1 MFAQFFQYLFAFF
14 VYFMNKQDRDDEE
27 QRNELDGLMRQ
38 LSNSE
43 RIRSM
48 SEVYSWESPCYM
60 LESPLTKVPSVN
72 ISHSRCMSP
81 VIPSMD
87 PSSMKS
93 EGIHMDSETIIGSSY
108 TSNTHLAPI
117 SHDTRGRRFSELS
130 ISDMPSECV
139 HGRIRNLVLGLEPL
153 PTLNISFP
161 CSYEENLESRGKSIV
176 QLREAAIKRVII
188 RNGPKLS
195 RFNIVYTKDR
205 FYWPQ
210 ETIRHCRTGRIKR
223 GQILK
228 RQFGIY
234 YPEKSRDLIALKIME
249 KVGAN
254 TAETLYN
261 A

>member
-1 MFAQFFQYLFAFF
+1 
-14 VYFMNKQDRDDEE
+14 MNKQDRDDEE

-72 ISHSRCMSP
+72 INHSRCMSP

-87 PSSMKS
+87 PSSLKS
-93 EGIHMDSETIIGSSY
+93 EGIHMDSETISGSSF
-108 TSNTHLAPI
+108 TSNSHLAPI

-139 HGRIRNLVLGLEPL
+139 PGRIRNLVLGLEPL
-153 PTLNISFP
+153 PTLNITFP
-161 CSYEENLESRGKSIV
+161 CSYEENMERRGKSIV

-188 RNGPKLS
+188 RNGSKLS

-210 ETIRHCRTGRIKR
+210 ETIRHCRTGRIIR
-223 GQILK
+223 ILLW
-228 RQFGIY
+228 I
-234 YPEKSRDLIALKIME
+234 IM
-249 KVGAN
+249 
-254 TAETLYN
+254 LLCIR
-261 A
+261 